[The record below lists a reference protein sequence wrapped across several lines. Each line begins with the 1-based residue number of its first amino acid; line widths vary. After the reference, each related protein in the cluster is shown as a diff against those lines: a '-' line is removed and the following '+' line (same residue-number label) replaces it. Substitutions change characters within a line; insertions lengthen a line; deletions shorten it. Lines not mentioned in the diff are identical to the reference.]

1 MFKEVAED
9 KVSFPKNKQI
19 LAKVTVDELVTKIR
33 DAVLPQE
40 GTGDEGEVKELQATI
55 SSLKDKVSELQKER
69 DEKDKEFLSLMFAKT
84 QEVVDVRVS
93 LEQQLEN
100 SEERFAWLSERVV
113 DIAEKLGPE
122 AWQAHFKAIEARCKA
137 LRRNSRL
144 AARWNSAASDEK
156 LEETLL
162 ATLRLTE

>member
-1 MFKEVAED
+1 MFKEVAKDKVNFPED
-9 KVSFPKNKQI
+9 KHI
-19 LAKVTVDELVTKIR
+19 LAKVTVDELVTKLR
-33 DAVLPQE
+33 DA
-40 GTGDEGEVKELQATI
+40 GDEGKVGELQATI
-55 SSLKDKVSELQKER
+55 SALEEKVSELQTESDKKE
-69 DEKDKEFLSLMFAKT
+69 KEFLSAMYDKT
-84 QEVVDVRVS
+84 KEMVDVKLS

-156 LEETLL
+156 LEEAFLE
-162 ATLRLTE
+162 TLRIPE